1 MTKTAHVLPSKD
13 HSMNQISIA
22 INGFGR
28 IGRAFLRILFESP
41 EAQKV
46 IKVVGINC
54 GPAST
59 EQINLLFKYDS
70 TYKTFPLPVEQKG
83 SSLFINQVEIPLFFI
98 TDPKQLP
105 WKELKAD
112 WIIESSGH
120 YTSKEAAAQHISAGA
135 KKVIITAPSKD
146 ADVTIIPGVNDEA
159 YSDIHHQVISLG
171 SCTTNCFAPI
181 IKVLHDSF
189 TLIEGLMTTVHA
201 YTCDQ
206 NLLDNSHKDP
216 RRARAAALNIIPT
229 KTGADSVI
237 TQIFPELAGKIRGI
251 ALRVPVAQVSLL
263 DFTFSTEKKCTPET
277 INDAFKTYAQKQNHM
292 PLTYTEDP
300 LVSSDFAGN
309 HASVIIDTQLT
320 QATSSM
326 AKVFGWYD
334 NEIGYSAKIK
344 DFLLHKAKNIR

>member
-1 MTKTAHVLPSKD
+1 MK
-13 HSMNQISIA
+13 QISVA

-28 IGRAFLRILFESP
+28 IGRAFLRLVFESP
-41 EAQKV
+41 EAREA
-46 IKVVGINC
+46 IKIVGINC
-54 GPAST
+54 GPVPA
-59 EQINLLFKYDS
+59 ERIDLLFKHDT
-70 TYKTFPLPVEQKG
+70 TYRPFALEVEQKG
-83 SSLFINQVEIPLFFI
+83 SSLFINSTEIPLFFI
-98 TDPKQLP
+98 TEPEKLP
-105 WKELKAD
+105 WKQLNAD
-112 WIIESSGH
+112 WIVEASGH
-120 YTSKEAAAQHISAGA
+120 YTSKQGAMQHLAAGA
-135 KKVIITAPSKD
+135 QSVLITAPSKD
-146 ADVTIIPGVNDEA
+146 ADITIIPGVNDEL
-159 YSDIHHQVISLG
+159 YNPKQHQIISLG

-181 IKVLHDSF
+181 IKVLHESF

-229 KTGADSVI
+229 KTGADTVI
-237 TQIFPELAGKIRGI
+237 TQIFPELAGKIKGI

-263 DFTFSTEKKCTPET
+263 DFTFSTEKKCTRDE
-277 INDAFKTYAQKQNHM
+277 INTAFKTYAQKQNHM
-292 PLTYTEDP
+292 PLTYTEEP
-300 LVSSDFAGN
+300 LVSSDFAGH
-309 HASVIIDTQLT
+309 HASVIIDTELT